1 MADPAALLTLMTA
14 GTAGLSITSAA
25 ALRGWNGWLALKR
38 LEVHQQPGRTGAPP
52 PSPATRIEM
61 ADLKERV
68 RKLEAIASGI
78 DY

>member
-1 MADPAALLTLMTA
+1 MEDPVTLLATASVGVVALAL
-14 GTAGLSITSAA
+14 TSAA
-25 ALRGWNGWLALKR
+25 GLKAWSGWLDVKR
-38 LEVHQQPGRTGAPP
+38 LELTGVSRRDRSP

-78 DY
+78 EI